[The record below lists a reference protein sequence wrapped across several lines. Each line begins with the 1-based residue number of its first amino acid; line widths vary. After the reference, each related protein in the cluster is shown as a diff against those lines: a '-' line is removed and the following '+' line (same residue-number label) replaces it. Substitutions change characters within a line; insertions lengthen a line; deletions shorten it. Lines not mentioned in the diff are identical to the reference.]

1 MEFDMYRSPLAS
13 LSGSRR
19 SFLSRAAAIGTT
31 AFLAGKAGA
40 ITFTPLPGVK
50 ARPSKPPSANDPIR
64 LGIIGTGGM
73 GTGHAVTFANFVK
86 NGQENIEFTAL
97 ADVCT
102 LHAESCK
109 KKIIDV
115 LPTANPEVYQD
126 YRKLLARED
135 IHAVLIASP
144 EHWHAKHAMDAIA
157 AGKDVYLEKPMTLHL
172 QDALNVQA
180 AAQKNPHLVIQ
191 VGTQMMQLP
200 RYHKAREV
208 IASGL
213 IGEPTMSQ
221 TSYCRNSKDGEWNYY
236 TLNPDWK
243 PGVNLDWEGWLG
255 DAPKRDWDPLIFARW
270 RRYREFS
277 TGIIGDLLVHV
288 MSPLVLAIDRGAPT
302 RVVAS
307 GGHVV
312 DKTMENHDQMTLTV
326 NFEKPH
332 TMIVAGSTNN
342 EVGLETIIRGHK
354 GNIYLGGRHCVVR
367 PERIYAEEFDQQ
379 EIQCEDIGNDQD
391 VHRRMWLKNIRSR
404 EMPMASIELGTKIMT
419 IVDLATR
426 SLWDGKAWEYD
437 PGTMTARA
445 I

>member
-1 MEFDMYRSPLAS
+1 
-13 LSGSRR
+13 
-19 SFLSRAAAIGTT
+19 
-31 AFLAGKAGA
+31 
-40 ITFTPLPGVK
+40 
-50 ARPSKPPSANDPIR
+50 
-64 LGIIGTGGM
+64 
-73 GTGHAVTFANFVK
+73 
-86 NGQENIEFTAL
+86 
-97 ADVCT
+97 
-102 LHAESCK
+102 
-109 KKIIDV
+109 
-115 LPTANPEVYQD
+115 
-126 YRKLLARED
+126 
-135 IHAVLIASP
+135 
-144 EHWHAKHAMDAIA
+144 
-157 AGKDVYLEKPMTLHL
+157 
-172 QDALNVQA
+172 
-180 AAQKNPHLVIQ
+180 
-191 VGTQMMQLP
+191 
-200 RYHKAREV
+200 
-208 IASGL
+208 
-213 IGEPTMSQ
+213 
-221 TSYCRNSKDGEWNYY
+221 
-236 TLNPDWK
+236 
-243 PGVNLDWEGWLG
+243 
-255 DAPKRDWDPLIFARW
+255 
-270 RRYREFS
+270 
-277 TGIIGDLLVHV
+277 
-288 MSPLVLAIDRGAPT
+288 MSPLVLAIDRGSPT

-312 DKTMENHDQMTLTV
+312 DKAMENHDQMTLTV

>member
-1 MEFDMYRSPLAS
+1 MTTRRS

-19 SFLSRAAAIGTT
+19 DFLSSAAALSAGAMFASSAVAFKTNAFPRAAR
-31 AFLAGKAGA
+31 
-40 ITFTPLPGVK
+40 V
-50 ARPSKPPSANDPIR
+50 KPPAAGEPIR
-64 LGIIGTGGM
+64 IGIIGTGGM
-73 GTGHAVTFANFVK
+73 GTGHAVTFANMVK
-86 NGQENIEFTAL
+86 KGEEQLSIVGL

-102 LHAESCK
+102 LRAEACK
-109 KKIIDV
+109 AKVQGV
-115 LPTANPEVYQD
+115 LPDQNPEVYQD
-126 YRKLLARED
+126 YRKLLARDD
-135 IHAVLIASP
+135 IHGVLIAST
-144 EHWHAKHAMDAIA
+144 EHWHARHALDAIA

-172 QDALNVQA
+172 QEALDLVEA
-180 AAQKNPHLVIQ
+180 IKSNPEQVVQ

-200 RYHKAREV
+200 RYHKAKEV

-221 TSYCRNSKDGEWNYY
+221 TSYCRNSKDGEWQYY
-236 TLNPDWK
+236 TLDPNWK
-243 PGVNLDWEGWLG
+243 PGTNLDWDAWLG
-255 DAPKRDWDPLIFARW
+255 DLPKREWDPVLYARW

-288 MSPLVLAIDRGAPT
+288 MTPLLLAIDRGWPT

-307 GGHVV
+307 GGHIV
-312 DKTMENHDQMTLTV
+312 DKAMENHDSMCITV

-342 EVGLETIIRGHK
+342 EVGLETLIRGHK

-391 VHRRMWLKNIRSR
+391 VHRRMWFKSIRSR
-404 EMPMASIELGTKIMT
+404 EMPPASVLLGAQIMV

-426 SLWDGKAWEYD
+426 SLWTGKAWEYD
-437 PGTMTARA
+437 PKTRTARA
-445 I
+445 V